1 MPSKNSLLTIGF
13 SVLVFAFFLSLKSS
27 VGVFY
32 GEDYHVIVCLDENPS
47 SLFTMLQ
54 NVALLGIVP
63 TVTSLILLV
72 VAYLNGNY
80 AGIASLGNIL
90 LLISGG
96 LAAVWGYIYC
106 AASYVSYYDTILEA
120 RNQRIVDID
129 SSLLQIY
136 SAYGIVGAVW
146 LGLGIFLMVV
156 SVYHLFRQTAMA
168 S

>member
-1 MPSKNSLLTIGF
+1 MPRKNFLLIMGF
-13 SVLVFAFFLSLKSS
+13 SVLVIAFFLSLLSS

-32 GEDYHVIVCLDENPS
+32 GEDYHVIVYLEENPN

-72 VAYLNGNY
+72 AAYLKGNY

-96 LAAVWGYIYC
+96 LSAAWGYMYC
-106 AASYVSYYDTILEA
+106 AASYITYYDTISEA

-129 SSLLQIY
+129 SGLLQIY

-146 LGLGIFLMVV
+146 LGLGIFLIAVY
-156 SVYHLFRQTAMA
+156 VYHLSRQTAMA

>member
-1 MPSKNSLLTIGF
+1 MPSKNFLLIMGF
-13 SVLVFAFFLSLKSS
+13 SVLVVAFFLSLLSS

-32 GEDYHVIVCLDENPS
+32 GEDYHVIVYLEENPN

-63 TVTSLILLV
+63 TVTSLLLLV
-72 VAYLNGNY
+72 AAYLKGNY

-96 LAAVWGYIYC
+96 LSTAWGYMYC
-106 AASYVSYYDTILEA
+106 AASYITYYDTISEA

-129 SSLLQIY
+129 SGLLQIY

-146 LGLGIFLMVV
+146 LGLGIFLIAVY
-156 SVYHLFRQTAMA
+156 VYHLSRQTAMA